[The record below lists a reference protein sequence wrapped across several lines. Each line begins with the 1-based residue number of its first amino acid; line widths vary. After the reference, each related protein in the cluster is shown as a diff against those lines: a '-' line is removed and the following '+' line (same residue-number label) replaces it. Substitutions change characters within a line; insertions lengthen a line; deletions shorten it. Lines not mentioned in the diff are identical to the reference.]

1 MFNKGHI
8 PKLPGLASFAWWALF
23 IALVGGGIA
32 YYVSM
37 GTGFDA
43 SQAGTVRLIIS
54 ITVLL
59 IGICLVV
66 ATSGW
71 WFHR

>member
-1 MFNKGHI
+1 
-8 PKLPGLASFAWWALF
+8 
-23 IALVGGGIA
+23 
-32 YYVSM
+32 M